1 MRVGVGVG
9 VGYLRGGLGAGVSG
23 GTAPT
28 ITGTPLLTD
37 DEISISGTLPIT
49 LYGKNSATSTP
60 LSTAAI
66 EAAPDDTEVLAGGTN
81 YLPALN
87 LETTPGTW
95 YYNYFAKNG
104 AGSSAVETESYVVAA
119 PMEVTSQNSNNGFG
133 GSFSAAIGATSAGD
147 SILIFVGLQGV
158 AQTVSATDFTIKA
171 EYSTNTN
178 RVTILEWNGGG
189 TRPNSS
195 NVTVTL
201 SGSENYCYQSL
212 VIPQAAVTNGTNG
225 ATATAATH
233 TLPTV
238 ATTARSITVAAC
250 IASTDAI
257 TPTGP
262 GTPPALAP
270 GLPSEDGYWVVDRAG
285 NFRLTVFAYSTPTP
299 GTSTAIEMSTPGS
312 TNVRYAL
319 VAVED

>member
-1 MRVGVGVG
+1 MRLGN
-9 VGYLRGGLGAGVSG
+9 LRLGFGQCSAGAGSG
-23 GTAPT
+23 GTPPT

-37 DEISISGTLPIT
+37 EEISISGTLPIT
-49 LYGKNSATSTP
+49 FYGKNSSSATP

-81 YLPALN
+81 YLTALN

-95 YYNYFAKNG
+95 YYNYFAKNA
-104 AGSSAVETESYVVAA
+104 AGSSAVETESYVIAA
-119 PMEVTSQNSNNGFG
+119 PMEITSQNSNNGFG

-147 SILIFVGLQGV
+147 SILIIVALQGV

-178 RVTILEWNGGG
+178 RITILEWNGGG
-189 TRPNSS
+189 SRPNSS

-201 SGSENYCYQSL
+201 SGSQNYCYQSL

-225 ATATAATH
+225 ITATSTSH
-233 TLPTV
+233 TMPTV
-238 ATTARSITVAAC
+238 VTTNRAITVAAC
-250 IASTDAI
+250 VASTDVI

-270 GLPSEDGYWVVDRAG
+270 ALPSEDGYWTVLRSG

-299 GTSTAIEMSTPGS
+299 GTSTAITMTTPGS
-312 TNVRYAL
+312 TDVRYAL